1 MGAAMLEPLTFRGLP
16 LSALRQ
22 PDVVRGVLSSIRM
35 RRWRALDAIDAGI
48 HITLSTMHRTQ
59 VTYRQTQV
67 RRRCIET
74 FLRALQRDGSEKA
87 AQTRLSGWGFGLARA
102 STRGATEDTDNAK
115 VAVKRVAK
123 FACEILSPA
132 AAKIVCAG
140 STDADE
146 ALYQTF
152 AGLTDKERFADLDAH
167 AQALGE
173 YLVNRPDLYEVTA
186 TKSKGW
192 LSKGTEYSVSF
203 AELVIE

>member
-1 MGAAMLEPLTFRGLP
+1 
-16 LSALRQ
+16 
-22 PDVVRGVLSSIRM
+22 M
-35 RRWRALDAIDAGI
+35 RRPPAG
-48 HITLSTMHRTQ
+48 
-59 VTYRQTQV
+59 
-67 RRRCIET
+67 CIET

-167 AQALGE
+167 AHALAAG
-173 YLVNRPDLYEVTA
+173 
-186 TKSKGW
+186 
-192 LSKGTEYSVSF
+192 
-203 AELVIE
+203 

>member
-22 PDVVRGVLSSIRM
+22 PDVRRRAGPRRKILLLS
-35 RRWRALDAIDAGI
+35 LHAIDA
-48 HITLSTMHRTQ
+48 SPM
-59 VTYRQTQV
+59 
-67 RRRCIET
+67 RRSPAGCIET

-132 AAKIVCAG
+132 ASKIVCAG
-140 STDADE
+140 TTDDDQ

-167 AQALGE
+167 TTALGE

-192 LSKGTEYSVSF
+192 LSTGTEYSVSF

>member
-1 MGAAMLEPLTFRGLP
+1 
-16 LSALRQ
+16 
-22 PDVVRGVLSSIRM
+22 M
-35 RRWRALDAIDAGI
+35 RRSPAG
-48 HITLSTMHRTQ
+48 
-59 VTYRQTQV
+59 
-67 RRRCIET
+67 CIET

-102 STRGATEDTDNAK
+102 STRGAADDQDNAK

-123 FACEILSPA
+123 FACEILAPA
-132 AAKIVCAG
+132 AARIVCAG
-140 STDADE
+140 SSNDE
-146 ALYQTF
+146 DALYQTF

-167 AQALGE
+167 TTALGE

>member
-22 PDVVRGVLSSIRM
+22 PDVVCGVLSSIQM
-35 RRWRALDAIDAGI
+35 RRWRPLDAIDAGI
-48 HITLSTMHRTQ
+48 HITLSTTHRTQ
-59 VTYRQTQV
+59 LASRQTQV

-152 AGLTDKERFADLDAH
+152 AGLTDKERFADLESH
-167 AQALGE
+167 TTALGE

-192 LSKGTEYSVSF
+192 LSSGTEYSVSF

>member
-1 MGAAMLEPLTFRGLP
+1 M
-16 LSALRQ
+16 
-22 PDVVRGVLSSIRM
+22 
-35 RRWRALDAIDAGI
+35 
-48 HITLSTMHRTQ
+48 
-59 VTYRQTQV
+59 
-67 RRRCIET
+67 
-74 FLRALQRDGSEKA
+74 
-87 AQTRLSGWGFGLARA
+87 
-102 STRGATEDTDNAK
+102 
-115 VAVKRVAK
+115 KRVAK
-123 FACEILSPA
+123 FAGEILAPA

-140 STDADE
+140 AADAED

>member
-22 PDVVRGVLSSIRM
+22 PD
-35 RRWRALDAIDAGI
+35 
-48 HITLSTMHRTQ
+48 
-59 VTYRQTQV
+59 V

-102 STRGATEDTDNAK
+102 STRGAVEDPDNAK

-140 STDADE
+140 STDDDQ

-167 AQALGE
+167 ATALGE
-173 YLVNRPDLYEVTA
+173 YLVIRPDVYEVPA
-186 TKSKGW
+186 TKSMGW
-192 LSKGTEYSVSF
+192 LSSTSTEYSVSF

>member
-22 PDVVRGVLSSIRM
+22 PDV
-35 RRWRALDAIDAGI
+35 
-48 HITLSTMHRTQ
+48 
-59 VTYRQTQV
+59 
-67 RRRCIET
+67 RRRAGPRRKHSGPFTPSMRHRSLAGCIET

-123 FACEILSPA
+123 FACEILAPA

-167 AQALGE
+167 TTALGE

-192 LSKGTEYSVSF
+192 LSTGTEYSVSF

>member
-1 MGAAMLEPLTFRGLP
+1 VEIKILQRVHAIVATRPLVPANTTAFLPREDFVQNSRAPPTHCPHRLEPLTFRGLP

-22 PDVVRGVLSSIRM
+22 PD
-35 RRWRALDAIDAGI
+35 
-48 HITLSTMHRTQ
+48 
-59 VTYRQTQV
+59 V

-140 STDADE
+140 STDDE
-146 ALYQTF
+146 DALYQTF

-192 LSKGTEYSVSF
+192 LSTGTEYSVSF

>member
-22 PDVVRGVLSSIRM
+22 PDV
-35 RRWRALDAIDAGI
+35 
-48 HITLSTMHRTQ
+48 
-59 VTYRQTQV
+59 
-67 RRRCIET
+67 RRRARPRRKHSGPVTPSTRPHVTNAGCIET

-132 AAKIVCAG
+132 ASKIVCAG
-140 STDADE
+140 STDADQ